1 MRNGF
6 PVQGVDQMAN
16 NGSLQNIANAA
27 ARGEDVDDLMFDA
40 ALDAALETGN
50 GAVLPAVYGTWSL
63 AKKKQ

>member
-1 MRNGF
+1 
-6 PVQGVDQMAN
+6 MAN

-27 ARGEDVDDLMFDA
+27 ARRKNVDDLMFDA